1 VDFTIKKYLELIN
14 AISNAGYTFQ
24 TFEEFVTQPK
34 ERSIVL
40 RHDVDDKKLNS
51 LAFAKLQADL
61 KIKGTYYFRTVPQ
74 SFDENVIRQIR
85 DLGHEIGYHYENM
98 DTSKG
103 NVDNAYKEFRKNLSV
118 FNKISPVKTI
128 CMHGSP
134 LSKFDN
140 RDIWKKYDYKQL
152 GVIAEPYF
160 DLDFNEVF
168 YLTDTGRRWDGNKVS
183 VRDKA
188 MAGREVTNKEYLSRR
203 YRNTDQII
211 NDVKFSDFPNK
222 LMLTFHPQRWTDNA
236 FSWTKELVVQSL
248 KNQIKRLLIVK
259 LLT

>member
-34 ERSIVL
+34 ERSVVL

-74 SFDENVIRQIR
+74 SFDENVIRQIH

-98 DTSKG
+98 DSCKG
-103 NVDNAYKEFRKNLSV
+103 NVDNAHKEFCRNLGD
-118 FNKISPVKTI
+118 FNRISPVKTI

-134 LSKFDN
+134 LSKYDN
-140 RDIWKKYDYKQL
+140 RDIWKKYNYKEL
-152 GVIAEPYF
+152 GIVAEPYF
-160 DLDFNEVF
+160 DIDFDRTF
-168 YLTDTGRRWDGNKVS
+168 YITDTGRRWDGNKVS
-183 VRDKA
+183 IRDKV
-188 MAGREVTNKEYLSRR
+188 MAEKPITNRDFLARKYHSTDDIISDLS
-203 YRNTDQII
+203 
-211 NDVKFSDFPNK
+211 SDNFPQRV
-222 LMLTFHPQRWTDNA
+222 MFTFHPQRWNDS
-236 FSWTKELVVQSL
+236 FLPWTKEIITQNI
-248 KNQIKRLLIVK
+248 KNQVKRFLVR
-259 LLT
+259 